1 MNIMDVINNIDI
13 NIDINI
19 EEIETNI
26 IEKIKHHKCKIL
38 DVKTR
43 LLTAK
48 FEFEKNYLNNLLRTS
63 EEQLDNFMHK
73 AEERISYYSCL
84 NLFYHRENTG
94 EKCIEQFNRIIRW
107 GNYNKIYKSC
117 SEKFWTK
124 GIYAG
129 IYIDL
134 LDIMKNPDIIDLPK
148 RQVQKEYLI
157 INNICKLFVEQQI
170 TSKNYKYTFL
180 NFLFKMLNYS
190 DILNFLLDTVKII
203 NTNTDG
209 IYNSQIGYK
218 KIKNTDIIIY
228 YLKYGLI
235 NKVPYN
241 VGMIN
246 IDSTFLSHNEIK
258 YVAHFMSKIQSNKY
272 GKEQIIPIKESSFIL
287 TPIYKINE
295 EYHIHNSAI
304 VIKDGFHNYINNSDK
319 LNYENA
325 FIIDIVKLYNH
336 YVENFQYN
344 NIQKNDIGLFLIH
357 REIPMSCVVDI
368 INGYILCN

>member
-1 MNIMDVINNIDI
+1 MNIMDVIN

-26 IEKIKHHKCKIL
+26 IEKIKHYKCKIL
-38 DVKTR
+38 DVKNR
-43 LLTAK
+43 LLTSK

-63 EEQLDNFMHK
+63 EEQLDNFMRK
-73 AEERISYYSCL
+73 SEERISYYSCL
-84 NLFYHRENTG
+84 NLFYQRENTS
-94 EKCIEQFNRIIRW
+94 EKCIEQFKRIIRW

-134 LDIMKNPDIIDLPK
+134 LDIMKNPGVLNLPK
-148 RQVQKEYLI
+148 HQIQKEYLI

-170 TSKNYKYTFL
+170 TSKNYKYIFL

-190 DILNFLLDTVKII
+190 DILNFILDTVKII
-203 NTNTDG
+203 NTNTNG

-218 KIKNTDIIIY
+218 KIKNTDIVIY

-235 NKVPYN
+235 SNVPYN
-241 VGMIN
+241 IGMIN
-246 IDSTFLSHNEIK
+246 IDSKFISHNEIK

-272 GKEQIIPIKESSFIL
+272 VKEQIIPIKDASFIL
-287 TPIYKINE
+287 TPVNKINE
-295 EYHIHNSAI
+295 KYNIHNSAI
-304 VIKDGFHNYINNSDK
+304 ITQDVFHNYINNSDK

-357 REIPMSCVVDI
+357 KEIPMSCVVEI
-368 INGYILCN
+368 INGYSIM